1 MFKISTEM
9 IRNVSIRR
17 EFLPHWQALLCLVLI
32 GLMLYN
38 PFVGLWGS
46 NDGLCYDHLA
56 RNRATVGASELQHFS
71 PVTNS
76 TNSQTELDI
85 DVPAIGLLQNLS
97 EETTCTD
104 FQEVVVPRIQFFA
117 HLWNKP
123 PPSL

>member
-85 DVPAIGLLQNLS
+85 DVPAIGLLQIVT
-97 EETTCTD
+97 EEVSRED
-104 FQEVVVPRIQFFA
+104 LQEVILPQIEFCTS
-117 HLWNKP
+117 LWNRP

>member
-1 MFKISTEM
+1 MSNHSAEM
-9 IRNVSIRR
+9 KKAVSSRG
-17 EFLPHWQALLCLVLI
+17 ECLSHWQVLLCFVLV

-38 PFVGLWGS
+38 PFAALWGA

-76 TNSQTELDI
+76 ANSQTELDVDI
-85 DVPAIGLLQNLS
+85 PAIGLLQIVT
-97 EETTCTD
+97 EEVSRGD
-104 FQEVVVPRIQFFA
+104 LQEVVLPQIEIGTS
-117 HLWNKP
+117 LWNRP